1 MNKRTAAPAFS
12 VQQSFFDSQGVY
24 PPFPVGVHLGKDG
37 PQRLDLGAGGRPGGS
52 AGNIYV
58 AGKNALKDI

>member
-1 MNKRTAAPAFS
+1 MNKRTAAPAFC

-37 PQRLDLGAGGRPGGS
+37 PQRLDLGAGVS

>member
-1 MNKRTAAPAFS
+1 MNKRTAAPAFC

-37 PQRLDLGAGGRPGGS
+37 PQRLDLGAVVVPEGQQATFTSPARMP
-52 AGNIYV
+52 
-58 AGKNALKDI
+58 

>member
-1 MNKRTAAPAFS
+1 MNKRTAAPAFF

-37 PQRLDLGAGGRPGGS
+37 PQRLDLGARVS
-52 AGNIYV
+52 AGNTYV
-58 AGKNALKDI
+58 AGKNALKGI